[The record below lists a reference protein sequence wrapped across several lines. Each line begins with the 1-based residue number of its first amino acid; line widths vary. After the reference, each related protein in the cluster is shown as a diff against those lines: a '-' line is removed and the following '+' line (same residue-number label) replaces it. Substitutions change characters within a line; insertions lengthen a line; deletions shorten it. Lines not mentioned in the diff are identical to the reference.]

1 MKFTK
6 IVFTLSLFLIF
17 SQNVYAE
24 EVTMK
29 CTQGERELL
38 YKSVDK
44 TMFNNED
51 ILTLVNDQWIPFCS
65 EERGKGFKVGE
76 KMISSDGKIETEHL
90 GTTGHVKNKA
100 GVCILSRRRVNL
112 ETGEEIFYS
121 FLGEIDLNKFTRTNH
136 RWTYDYDNNATYEDA
151 NISQCVNISSNN
163 SSGAQ
168 QSSNNSSFLDKFE
181 NLISVYENYAYK
193 DPFCMSDMMKINTE
207 VLPALQPLMQE
218 ANGAQNSL
226 SSDDLQRYLSL
237 MGRYS
242 NTMQALG
249 SKMSNVNC

>member
-6 IVFTLSLFLIF
+6 IVFTLSLFLNF
-17 SQNVYAE
+17 SQNVFAE

-29 CTQGERELL
+29 CTVGERETL

-65 EERGKGFKVGE
+65 EDRGKEFKVGE
-76 KMISSDGKIETEHL
+76 KWTSPNGKFEFFNLATV
-90 GTTGHVKNKA
+90 GHVKNRA
-100 GVCILSRRRVNL
+100 GACIISRRVVNL
-112 ETGEEIFYS
+112 ETGVENIYS

-136 RWTYDYDNNATYEDA
+136 RWTYNYDNPATYEETP
-151 NISQCVNISSNN
+151 NSPCVNISSNN

-168 QSSNNSSFLDKFE
+168 QSSTNSSFLDKFE